1 MYFSAKLVC
10 VYKFLDNILG
20 TCKCLKYLF
29 GNWYIHLPYVNET
42 GPYKLGGLFSKDIR
56 NMIIDACGSCEQ
68 YAKSILYFNTSK
80 TGVDPNRRTM
90 YEMKLSINK
99 HVDVSFP
106 YYERRKI
113 ESVVP
118 GSAFVTIIPSPGCAF
133 IVRAAI
139 NVNEITATLVLN
151 VVKVWPLLLV
161 SYCIATL
168 FGILVWFT
176 VGFFPCCL
184 FHCYFASLLEVV
196 KMDLF

>member
-1 MYFSAKLVC
+1 MFEVFVWELVYRPSIRKRDRPIQAWRFVFQRYTQYDYRRLWKLQA
-10 VYKFLDNILG
+10 IL
-20 TCKCLKYLF
+20 
-29 GNWYIHLPYVNET
+29 
-42 GPYKLGGLFSKDIR
+42 
-56 NMIIDACGSCEQ
+56 
-68 YAKSILYFNTSK
+68 KSILYFNTSK

-90 YEMKLSINK
+90 YEMKLSINE

-168 FGILVWFT
+168 FGILIWFT
-176 VGFFPCCL
+176 VGFFPCCP